1 MAPQKREVYTSN
13 SRGWSEAREVPV
25 MAWMEKYTVEN
36 FNNTSIRTDKAKMA
50 PLHTSDFEYVN
61 TDGTEYKGFD
71 AAFEGIQQLY
81 APFPEIYHVVS
92 VFCKQHHVY
101 G

>member
-1 MAPQKREVYTSN
+1 MSYT
-13 SRGWSEAREVPV
+13 RGWSDAHENLV

-36 FNNTSIRTDKAKMA
+36 FNNTSIRTNKAKMA

-71 AAFEGIQQLY
+71 TAFDAIQQLY
-81 APFPEIYHVVS
+81 APFPEFYHVVS
-92 VFCKQHHVY
+92 VVHPDHRVY